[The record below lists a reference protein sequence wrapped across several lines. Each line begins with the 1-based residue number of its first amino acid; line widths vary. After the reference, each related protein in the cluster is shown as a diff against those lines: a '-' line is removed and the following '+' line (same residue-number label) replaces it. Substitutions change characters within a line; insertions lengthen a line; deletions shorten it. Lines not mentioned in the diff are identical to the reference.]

1 VGADRK
7 TCSRQVNLRVYEC
20 VCVCSSTLREREK
33 RKREGT
39 RRDGGF
45 TKPHAHGH
53 FCCSRISGL
62 DDARSW
68 LGERRARPWAAARA
82 GKGPRPVPSCLNSAQ
97 RQPSGPACEHHPRTH
112 IPGHRAAPCAGRARR
127 RTRTAQRPA
136 KVAHPLAP
144 GVSGASAWAPAAD
157 APAPPRPGAPPT
169 HHWNSLCQE
178 PVLVIGVK
186 IEIGGNDG
194 FTSKNH
200 SDS

>member
-97 RQPSGPACEHHPRTH
+97 RQPSGPACEHHPNTYNWPSR
-112 IPGHRAAPCAGRARR
+112 CSVR
-127 RTRTAQRPA
+127 RTRTAQDAHGAAPRKSGSPA
-136 KVAHPLAP
+136 GTRRLRGLCLGAGRRRSRATAPWCSAYTPLEQSVP
-144 GVSGASAWAPAAD
+144 RAS
-157 APAPPRPGAPPT
+157 
-169 HHWNSLCQE
+169 L
-178 PVLVIGVK
+178 
-186 IEIGGNDG
+186 
-194 FTSKNH
+194 
-200 SDS
+200 

>member
-1 VGADRK
+1 M
-7 TCSRQVNLRVYEC
+7 
-20 VCVCSSTLREREK
+20 CSSTLREREK
-33 RKREGT
+33 QKREGT

-62 DDARSW
+62 HDARSW

-97 RQPSGPACEHHPRTH
+97 RQPSGPACEHHPNTYNWPSR
-112 IPGHRAAPCAGRARR
+112 CSVR
-127 RTRTAQRPA
+127 RTRTAQDAHGQRPT
-136 KVAHPLAP
+136 KVAHPLTP

-178 PVLVIGVK
+178 PVSSLLV
-186 IEIGGNDG
+186 
-194 FTSKNH
+194 
-200 SDS
+200 